1 MKKIVF
7 SRPFLNNKEILSVNK
22 VIKSGWLTS
31 GKLTQKFEKL
41 VQKKIQCNYALAV
54 NSCTNGIFASIIA
67 CGIKSGDEVITSAF
81 TYVSTINTLFQ
92 LNLKIKLCDINLDD
106 YSLDTKHLERI
117 ISKKTKLIIIT
128 HYGGVPTNTKKILNL
143 CKKYKIF
150 FIQDAATTLGAK
162 VDGKYVGSEKNIIS
176 VFSLY
181 ANKIITS
188 GEGGI
193 ITTNKLEIYKKLK
206 KITYCGIDKIP
217 WSRSKI
223 KKRNWFYKVDMPGYK
238 FNYTDLQSAI
248 AIPQLK
254 KLETIINYRNKL
266 KLRYK
271 KNLLELEKDKKI
283 KFIREDIN
291 IKSSNYI
298 FTILLK
304 KKNRDLLF
312 NFLTKNKIQPSV
324 HYIPANKHFFYK
336 KKFKKF
342 NLKNTNCVFNN
353 IISLPFHNYLTTK
366 DIDLICLKINSFFK
380 KK

>member
-1 MKKIVF
+1 
-7 SRPFLNNKEILSVNK
+7 
-22 VIKSGWLTS
+22 
-31 GKLTQKFEKL
+31 
-41 VQKKIQCNYALAV
+41 
-54 NSCTNGIFASIIA
+54 
-67 CGIKSGDEVITSAF
+67 
-81 TYVSTINTLFQ
+81 
-92 LNLKIKLCDINLDD
+92 
-106 YSLDTKHLERI
+106 
-117 ISKKTKLIIIT
+117 
-128 HYGGVPTNTKKILNL
+128 
-143 CKKYKIF
+143 
-150 FIQDAATTLGAK
+150 
-162 VDGKYVGSEKNIIS
+162 
-176 VFSLY
+176 
-181 ANKIITS
+181 
-188 GEGGI
+188 
-193 ITTNKLEIYKKLK
+193 
-206 KITYCGIDKIP
+206 
-217 WSRSKI
+217 
-223 KKRNWFYKVDMPGYK
+223 MPGYK

-324 HYIPANKHFFYK
+324 HYIPANKHIFYK

-342 NLKNTNCVFNN
+342 NLKNTNYVFNN